1 MEVIELNEREKSIL
15 RNIINYFLLT
25 ANPVG
30 SRNLTKKYNL
40 GFSPATIRNI
50 MSDLED
56 DGFLNHPHTSAGR
69 VPTDKGYRYYVD
81 LLMDPPV
88 LGNEEKEL
96 IRRELKTFTDETDEL
111 FRITSV
117 LLSNITSQLAY
128 VTYPNVDTGILEKLQ
143 IVQLTTSRLMVVIT
157 IKMGLVKTIT
167 LELKAE
173 LNRNHISFVER
184 LLNEKLSG
192 LTFAEIR
199 KTFVERFKDVA
210 DTYKPVVRVFIDSA
224 DKIFTD
230 EIKKDKG
237 VVSGAKN
244 ILRQPEF
251 ADQQHFQNIIE
262 MIEDKDIILQFMN
275 NAPLN
280 DQVVVK
286 IGSENKSSI
295 FSDYSLISKEYKI
308 GDVKGKLGI
317 VGPRRMQYSK
327 VIAIVE
333 YVAEILSEYLKK
345 GNIN

>member
-1 MEVIELNEREKSIL
+1 MDVIELNEREKSIL

-56 DGFLNHPHTSAGR
+56 EGFLNHPHTSAGR

-81 LLMDPPV
+81 TLMDPPD

-111 FRITSV
+111 FKITSV
-117 LLSNITSQLAY
+117 LLSDITNQLAY

-143 IVQLTTSRLMVVIT
+143 IVQLTTSRLLVVVS
-157 IKMGLVKTIT
+157 IKLGLVKTIT

-210 DTYKPVVRVFIDSA
+210 ETYQPIIRVFIDSA

-230 EIKKDKG
+230 VIKNEKG
-237 VVSGAKN
+237 VVTGVKN
-244 ILRQPEF
+244 ILKQPEF
-251 ADQQHFQNIIE
+251 SDQQHFQNIIE
-262 MIEDKDIILQFMN
+262 LVEDKDIILQFMN
-275 NAPLN
+275 ASPTN

-286 IGSENKSSI
+286 IGSESNSDI
-295 FSDYSLISKEYKI
+295 FSEYSLISKEYKI
-308 GDVKGKLGI
+308 GDIKGRLGI
-317 VGPRRMQYSK
+317 VGPKRMQYSK

-333 YVAEILSEYLKK
+333 FVAEKLSEYLKK
-345 GNIN
+345 GSL

>member
-1 MEVIELNEREKSIL
+1 MDIIELNDREKSIL

-56 DGFLNHPHTSAGR
+56 EGFLNHPHTSAGR

-81 LLMDPPV
+81 SLMDPPA
-88 LGNEEKEL
+88 LANEEKEF
-96 IRRELKTFTDETDEL
+96 IRSELKTFTDETDEL

-117 LLSNITSQLAY
+117 LLSNITNQLAY
-128 VTYPNVDTGILEKLQ
+128 VTYPNIDTGILEKLQ
-143 IVQLTTSRLMVVIT
+143 IVQLTSSRLLVVVA
-157 IKMGLVKTIT
+157 IKLGLVKTIT

-173 LNRNHISFVER
+173 LNRDHISFVER

-192 LTFAEIR
+192 LTFSEIR

-230 EIKKDKG
+230 VIKNEKG
-237 VVSGAKN
+237 VLTGIKN
-244 ILRQPEF
+244 ILKQPEF
-251 ADQQHFQNIIE
+251 SDQLHFQNIIE
-262 MIEDKDIILQFMN
+262 LVEDKDIILQFMN
-275 NAPLN
+275 DTPSN

-286 IGSENKSSI
+286 IGSESNSDI
-295 FSDYSLISKEYKI
+295 FSDYSVIAKEYRI
-308 GDVKGKLGI
+308 GDIKGRLGV
-317 VGPRRMQYSK
+317 VGPKRMQYSK

-333 YVAEILSEYLKK
+333 FVAERLSDYLKK
-345 GNIN
+345 GNL

>member
-1 MEVIELNEREKSIL
+1 MDVIELNEREKSIL

-56 DGFLNHPHTSAGR
+56 EGFLNHPHTSAGR

-81 LLMDPPV
+81 SLMDPPA
-88 LGNEEKEL
+88 LGNEEKEF
-96 IRRELKTFTDETDEL
+96 IRKELKAFTDETDEL

-117 LLSNITSQLAY
+117 LLSNITNQLAY
-128 VTYPNVDTGILEKLQ
+128 VTYPNFDSGILEKLQ
-143 IVQLTTSRLMVVIT
+143 IVQLTSSRLLVVVT
-157 IKMGLVKTIT
+157 IKLGLVKTIT

-173 LNRNHISFVER
+173 LNRDHISFVER

-192 LTFAEIR
+192 LTFSEIR
-199 KTFVERFKDVA
+199 KTFIERFKDVA

-230 EIKKDKG
+230 VIKNEKG
-237 VVSGAKN
+237 VLTGVKN
-244 ILRQPEF
+244 ILKQPEF
-251 ADQQHFQNIIE
+251 TDQQHFQNIIE
-262 MIEDKDIILQFMN
+262 LVEDKDIILQFMN
-275 NAPLN
+275 ATPLN

-286 IGSENKSSI
+286 IGSESNSDI
-295 FSDYSLISKEYKI
+295 LSDYSLISKEYKI
-308 GDVKGKLGI
+308 GDIKGRLGI
-317 VGPRRMQYSK
+317 VGPKRMQYSK

-333 YVAEILSEYLKK
+333 FVAERLTEYLKK
-345 GNIN
+345 GSL

>member
-1 MEVIELNEREKSIL
+1 MDVIELNEREKSIL

-56 DGFLNHPHTSAGR
+56 EGFLNHPHTSAGR

-81 LLMDPPV
+81 SLMDPPA
-88 LGNEEKEL
+88 LGNEEKEF
-96 IRRELKTFTDETDEL
+96 IRNELKTFTDETDEL

-117 LLSNITSQLAY
+117 LLSNITNQLAY
-128 VTYPNVDTGILEKLQ
+128 VTYPNFDSGILEKLQ
-143 IVQLTTSRLMVVIT
+143 IVQLTSSRLLVVVA
-157 IKMGLVKTIT
+157 IKLGLVKTIT

-173 LNRNHISFVER
+173 LNRDHISFVER

-192 LTFAEIR
+192 LTFSEIR
-199 KTFVERFKDVA
+199 KTFIERFKDVA

-230 EIKKDKG
+230 VIKNEKG
-237 VVSGAKN
+237 VLTGVKN
-244 ILRQPEF
+244 ILKQPEF
-251 ADQQHFQNIIE
+251 IDQQHFQNIIE
-262 MIEDKDIILQFMN
+262 LVEDKDIILQFMN
-275 NAPLN
+275 ETPLN

-286 IGSENKSSI
+286 IGCESNSDI
-295 FSDYSLISKEYKI
+295 LSDYSLISKEYKI
-308 GDVKGKLGI
+308 GDIKGRLGI
-317 VGPRRMQYSK
+317 VGPKRMQYSK

-333 YVAEILSEYLKK
+333 FVAERLTEYLKK
-345 GNIN
+345 GSL

>member
-1 MEVIELNEREKSIL
+1 MDVIELNEREKSIL

-56 DGFLNHPHTSAGR
+56 EGFLNHPHTSAGR

-81 LLMDPPV
+81 SLMDPPT
-88 LGNEEKEL
+88 LGNEEKEF
-96 IRRELKTFTDETDEL
+96 IRNELKTFTDETDEL
-111 FRITSV
+111 FRITSI
-117 LLSNITSQLAY
+117 LLSNITNQLAY
-128 VTYPNVDTGILEKLQ
+128 VTYPSFDSGILEKLQ
-143 IVQLTTSRLMVVIT
+143 IVQLTSSRLLVVVA
-157 IKMGLVKTIT
+157 IKLGLVKTIT

-173 LNRNHISFVER
+173 LNRDHISFIER

-192 LTFAEIR
+192 LTFSEIR
-199 KTFVERFKDVA
+199 KTFSERFKDVA

-230 EIKKDKG
+230 VVKNEKG
-237 VVSGAKN
+237 VLTGVKN
-244 ILRQPEF
+244 ILKQPEF
-251 ADQQHFQNIIE
+251 TDQLHFQNIIE
-262 MIEDKDIILQFMN
+262 LVEDKDIILQFMN
-275 NAPLN
+275 ETPLN

-286 IGSENKSSI
+286 IGSESNSDI
-295 FSDYSLISKEYKI
+295 LSDYSLISKEYKI
-308 GDVKGKLGI
+308 GDIKGRLGI
-317 VGPRRMQYSK
+317 VGPKRMQYSK

-333 YVAEILSEYLKK
+333 FVAERLSEYLKK
-345 GNIN
+345 GSL

>member
-1 MEVIELNEREKSIL
+1 MDIIELNEREKSIL

-56 DGFLNHPHTSAGR
+56 EGFLNHPHTSAGR

-81 LLMDPPV
+81 SLMDPPA

-111 FRITSV
+111 FKITSA
-117 LLSNITSQLAY
+117 LLSNITNQLAY

-143 IVQLTTSRLMVVIT
+143 IVQLTTSRLLVVVT
-157 IKMGLVKTIT
+157 IKLGLVKTIT

-192 LTFAEIR
+192 LTFAEIK

-210 DTYKPVVRVFIDSA
+210 ETYRPIVRVFIDSA

-230 EIKKDKG
+230 AIKNEKG
-237 VVSGAKN
+237 VVTGVKN

-251 ADQQHFQNIIE
+251 SDQQHFQNIIE
-262 MIEDKDIILQFMN
+262 LVEDKDIILQFMN
-275 NAPLN
+275 AAPTN

-286 IGSENKSSI
+286 IGSESNSDI
-295 FSDYSLISKEYKI
+295 FSEYSLISKEYKI
-308 GDVKGKLGI
+308 GDIKGRLGI
-317 VGPRRMQYSK
+317 VGPKRMQYSK

-333 YVAEILSEYLKK
+333 FVAERLSEYLKK
-345 GNIN
+345 GSL